1 MIKKALLALAIAGAV
16 TTAQATVVINEGFE
30 SVSTLTSSGW
40 SVVNASTPTG
50 EATLGWFQSTVGFD
64 AQSGSEKSY
73 AAATYNS
80 AAIGGILNDWLVTPV
95 FSTLNGATVSFW
107 LSGEAYPGATDNISY
122 GFIDA
127 TGAFTALVL
136 ETAVTV
142 TTGVWTQYTAT
153 IGANVAATSR
163 FAINYFGNA
172 DTSNFVGVDSLIV
185 DAADAAAV
193 PEPTSIAIL
202 AAGLMGLAAA
212 RRRKNKQA

>member
-1 MIKKALLALAIAGAV
+1 MMKKALLALAIAGAM

-30 SVSTLTSSGW
+30 TASTLTGW
-40 SVVNASTPTG
+40 SLVNASTPTG
-50 EATLGWFQSTVGFD
+50 TAPLTWFQPNAGVTT
-64 AQSGSEKSY
+64 AQSGSDYSY
-73 AAATYNS
+73 RIANYNS
-80 AAIGGILNDWLVTPV
+80 AAVGGILNDWLVTPV

-107 LSGEAYPGATDNISY
+107 LTGEAYPDTSDNVSY

-127 TGAFTALVL
+127 TGAFTSLVL
-136 ETAVTV
+136 STAVTV

-185 DAADAAAV
+185 DVADATAV

-202 AAGLMGLAAA
+202 AAGFMGLAAA